1 MGLPRSHRS
10 KRALRPPVEDRL
22 GYRFSNPDLLRQAL
36 VHRSYLNENPGFG
49 LPDNERLEF
58 LGDVVLSLIVAETL
72 FRRFPDLPEGKLTR
86 LRSWLVRT
94 ETLARWAR
102 ELDLGPELFLSRGEE
117 QTGGRRRPSILASAF
132 EAVLG
137 AVYLDGGLEAARRV
151 LLPFVE
157 GELEKLQDPDEVLD
171 PKTRLQEVTQARWQL
186 TPAYVTVHQTGP
198 SHRRKFTVEVRLGDR
213 VLATGQGYS
222 KQAAEQEAARTA
234 LARLESES
242 P

>member
-58 LGDVVLSLIVAETL
+58 LGDVVLSLVVAETL

-86 LRSWLVRT
+86 LRAWLVRT

-102 ELDLGPELFLSRGEE
+102 ELDLGADLLLSRGEE
-117 QTGGRRRPSILASAF
+117 QTGGRNRPSILASAF

-137 AVYLDGGLEAARRV
+137 AVYLDGGLEAVRRV

-157 GELEKLQDPDEVLD
+157 RELENLQDPDEVLD
-171 PKTRLQEVTQARWQL
+171 PKTRLQEVTQARWQV
-186 TPAYVTVHQTGP
+186 TPSYVTVHQSGP

-213 VLATGQGYS
+213 VLATGQGSS
-222 KQAAEQEAARTA
+222 KQAAEQEAARAA
-234 LARLESES
+234 LARLEADS

>member
-10 KRALRPPVEDRL
+10 KRAPRPPVEDRL
-22 GYRFSNPDLLRQAL
+22 GYRFNNPDLLRQAL
-36 VHRSYLNENPGFG
+36 VHRSYLNENPGFD

-58 LGDVVLSLIVAETL
+58 LGDVVLSLVVAETL

-86 LRSWLVRT
+86 LRAWLVRT

-102 ELDLGPELFLSRGEE
+102 ELDLGADLLLSRGEE
-117 QTGGRRRPSILASAF
+117 QTGGRSRPSSLASAF

-137 AVYLDGGLEAARRV
+137 AVYLDGGLEAVRRV
-151 LLPFVE
+151 LLPFV
-157 GELEKLQDPDEVLD
+157 GRELAKLRDPDEVLD
-171 PKTRLQEVTQARWQL
+171 PKTRLQEVAQARWQV
-186 TPAYVTVHQTGP
+186 TPSYVTVHQSGP

-213 VLATGQGYS
+213 VLATGQGDS
-222 KQAAEQEAARTA
+222 KQAAEQEAARAA
-234 LARLESES
+234 LARLEADS

>member
-10 KRALRPPVEDRL
+10 KRAPRPPVEDRL
-22 GYRFSNPDLLRQAL
+22 GYRFNNPDLLRQAL
-36 VHRSYLNENPGFG
+36 VHRSYLNENPGLG

-86 LRSWLVRT
+86 LRAWLVRT

-102 ELDLGPELFLSRGEE
+102 ELDLGAELLLSRGEE
-117 QTGGRRRPSILASAF
+117 QTGGRSRPSILASAF

-137 AVYLDGGLEAARRV
+137 AVYLDGGLDAARRV

-157 GELEKLQDPDEVLD
+157 RELEKLRDPDEVLD
-171 PKTRLQEVTQARWQL
+171 PKTRLQEVAQARWQV
-186 TPAYVTVHQTGP
+186 TPSYVTVHQSGP

-222 KQAAEQEAARTA
+222 KQAAEQEAARIA
-234 LARLESES
+234 LARLGADS